1 MVMEEMVVVRNDMFV
16 EPHFI
21 ESLACDGLTDVEVAQ
36 SLGVDV
42 KSVRRKMR
50 EGFIHRCNIMM
61 VQVSTVKNIKEN
73 DGSEFDA
80 YNFGVEAAKFFV
92 GN

>member
-1 MVMEEMVVVRNDMFV
+1 MEELLVVKNDMFV

-36 SLGVDV
+36 SLEIDV
-42 KSVRRKMR
+42 RDVRKKLR
-50 EGFIHRCNIMM
+50 EGFIHTMESFGFSW
-61 VQVSTVKNIKEN
+61 VEPLTLKNIN
-73 DGSEFDA
+73 
-80 YNFGVEAAKFFV
+80 GVEYKAYSMSTECAQFFV

>member
-1 MVMEEMVVVRNDMFV
+1 MEEMVVVRNDMFV

-36 SLGVDV
+36 SLGTDV
-42 KSVRRKMR
+42 KKVREKLRD
-50 EGFIHRCNIMM
+50 GFIHIMESFGFSK
-61 VQVSTVKNIKEN
+61 V
-73 DGSEFDA
+73 
-80 YNFGVEAAKFFV
+80 GVETLKNSSGVEYTAYSMDTMGAQFFV